1 MASNSLFSSGC
12 FPLTRFGTTAI
23 AFAVAGEALV
33 STGGAACFS
42 AGFIGDALG
51 AAFGA
56 PLATAFCLGCALAAV
71 GLFWPAAASA
81 SLSWLFFDLKYGTV
95 ITMTVA

>member
-1 MASNSLFSSGC
+1 
-12 FPLTRFGTTAI
+12 
-23 AFAVAGEALV
+23 LV

-56 PLATAFCLGCALAAV
+56 PLATAFCLGCAFAAV

-81 SLSWLFFDLKYGTV
+81 SLSWLFF
-95 ITMTVA
+95 